1 MQINSAYARV
11 STQSQ
16 SLSLQLHTLHV
27 AGRAKVFVEQ
37 ASSIQRAWRQ

>member
-1 MQINSAYARV
+1 MQINSGYARV

-16 SLSLQLHTLHV
+16 SFSLQLHALHV

-37 ASSIQRAWRQ
+37 ASGVQRDWRQ